1 MPTSPLQPSK
11 SGGNQGYAG
20 YEYQKVATVWLSLEL
35 IFAKGLTDT
44 ITVEP
49 RSQEDIEAAL
59 RLPEEASLN
68 VSIAPCKLII
78 QIKSR
83 STAPWTSSAFAKV
96 LKGDAKNNK
105 APGRIWPFDMLLSN
119 AQERYVLVT
128 NEAVEASLRLH
139 TAESLLDFP
148 DTKELPPHARRSVDP
163 ATQESI
169 APRIAICGGLTMEV
183 LENRI
188 TRLLENHCHV
198 PARNHSGC
206 VQEMREVVGQR
217 MLGAHGGHL
226 TRDELLKILVKHNGS
241 VLPTRR
247 MDHYV
252 RPHSYE
258 RINQYLEQRH
268 AVIIAGPSGTG
279 KTLTADILELAYRSS
294 NPPYEIMGSES
305 GPGPVRSRLA
315 DPSPVLFHLRDPW
328 GTNRVTP
335 EAEPW
340 ASELPKLVAQANAS
354 HKFLVTSRSDVLVNA
369 GTELEK
375 KLAPYIVQIE
385 IEDYDPELLAEIY
398 DRIRSDLTGHSAEL
412 AEQFRKAAL
421 KALKR
426 PYELDRFLAV
436 LTEQDPEKAQK
447 LNVILERS
455 QIEAISS
462 VVADQVI
469 GRGPDGIAPASIVW
483 ALLHARESLT
493 ADVLRKVNRLMR
505 RVDATMRPDLEG
517 FVDFLVA
524 GRNLR
529 REGEVLTFYHP
540 RVEDGLRM
548 VIENRRND
556 TEYFLTCL
564 INGLAM
570 ADGTGQ
576 DWGIETALL
585 ILESARQLR
594 AHSFTLSEDTHKR
607 LDVFLESSLFSEKQG
622 SRAEQAFNNL
632 ARHGSKSHTP
642 SIIARLLLN
651 VNKDQRGWGV
661 GRFWEAP
668 QVNASTLEE
677 IRNYPKTPG
686 ILGMFIRE
694 VLPFSQTQ
702 YRETLVPLLYSFATG
717 LNKDF
722 HNAVESVAEPGGP
735 SGNVDVIVHGAC
747 YGDDADFEWVIQQ
760 FILCDEKASAWLAE
774 FQPTIQKAEEHVLDA
789 ASADRAVEEPQEYFH
804 NSDEGLATAVSLRV
818 LREGVSWLRL
828 HEHRER
834 LSYRLAKALEESK
847 EKVSVDILGT
857 MLECTNNRATAV
869 WRTVKKH
876 WDENLRDVLRNSLL
890 SDDLEDEYLRHV
902 LLEVAAGSSAGINT
916 SLAELL
922 PQMSALR
929 RFEILHD
936 LMQTTIEGD
945 AEGAAG
951 HAMRQS
957 RARAIAALFPEPQC
971 ELGLAMIKV
980 LAGSNSS
987 QVAAGFPPSALQ
999 ELQSNLPNAPLSVAG
1014 VLTFLASAV
1023 DLNINASVDRLLKSG
1038 DIDDGIAAVRSLAI
1052 QPSVDELLS
1061 AFKHS
1066 KFQVRCEALEVLV
1079 SVLTE
1084 EESSVLLTSADDPS
1098 ADVRLTW
1105 AKLMADL
1112 HWPEAV
1118 ESLVRLLKDERNF
1131 SSDYGMM
1138 EGPVWAEFRVARAAA
1153 HALAAYGQLPQ
1164 FAVNALLEAAESP
1177 SDDPFVACA
1186 CLSAISKR
1194 HDTRIVSVLLKAL
1207 ASKGLKGA
1215 RQYRPLAQAAAWALF
1230 DRAQV
1235 SKLNAEDVDLT
1246 AATSDVRP
1254 SIAAPAL
1261 LATACASARTREAV
1275 LRKLRSDNFVYRIE
1289 LLCAASAVLRNRLL
1303 EGATECDRDLA
1314 AFASGST
1321 LHELRDHGKAL
1332 ENWSRSLKNDRDV
1345 QGYTS
1350 WLVKTQLG
1358 LLVTESIENPR
1369 KFDLPERIGVFSL
1382 RSLTPARERVGRE
1395 PDDGS

>member
-1 MPTSPLQPSK
+1 M
-11 SGGNQGYAG
+11 
-20 YEYQKVATVWLSLEL
+20 
-35 IFAKGLTDT
+35 
-44 ITVEP
+44 
-49 RSQEDIEAAL
+49 
-59 RLPEEASLN
+59 
-68 VSIAPCKLII
+68 
-78 QIKSR
+78 
-83 STAPWTSSAFAKV
+83 
-96 LKGDAKNNK
+96 
-105 APGRIWPFDMLLSN
+105 
-119 AQERYVLVT
+119 VLV
-128 NEAVEASLRLH
+128 R
-139 TAESLLDFP
+139 F
-148 DTKELPPHARRSVDP
+148 
-163 ATQESI
+163 
-169 APRIAICGGLTMEV
+169 
-183 LENRI
+183 
-188 TRLLENHCHV
+188 
-198 PARNHSGC
+198 
-206 VQEMREVVGQR
+206 
-217 MLGAHGGHL
+217 AHG
-226 TRDELLKILVKHNGS
+226 LLILP
-241 VLPTRR
+241 LFCFI
-247 MDHYV
+247 
-252 RPHSYE
+252 YE
-258 RINQYLEQRH
+258 TH
-268 AVIIAGPSGTG
+268 G
-279 KTLTADILELAYRSS
+279 
-294 NPPYEIMGSES
+294 
-305 GPGPVRSRLA
+305 
-315 DPSPVLFHLRDPW
+315 

-340 ASELPKLVAQANAS
+340 ANELPKLIAQANAS
-354 HKFLVTSRSDVLVNA
+354 HKFLITSRSDVLLSA
-369 GTELEK
+369 GTELDK
-375 KLAPYIVQIE
+375 KLTRYIVQIE
-385 IEDYDPELLAEIY
+385 IEDYGYELLAEIY
-398 DRIRSDLTGHSAEL
+398 DRIRSDLAGHPAEL
-412 AEQFRKAAL
+412 AEQYREAAL

-426 PYELDRFLAV
+426 PYELDRFLAA
-436 LTEQDPEKAQK
+436 LTEQNPEKPQK
-447 LNVILERS
+447 LGAILEGS

-462 VVADQVI
+462 VVADQV
-469 GRGPDGIAPASIVW
+469 RGLGSDGIAAASIVW
-483 ALLHARESLT
+483 ALLQARESLT
-493 ADVLRKVNRLMR
+493 ANVLRKINRLIR
-505 RVDATMRPDLEG
+505 RVDATIRPDLEG

-556 TEYFLTCL
+556 TEYVLTCL

-570 ADGTGQ
+570 ADGTGG

-594 AHSFTLSEDTHKR
+594 AHSFSLSEDTHKR
-607 LDVFLESSLFSEKQG
+607 LDVFLENSLFSEKQG

-642 SIIARLLLN
+642 SVIARLLLN

-677 IRNYPKTPG
+677 IRSYPKTPG
-686 ILGMFIRE
+686 ILGIFIRE
-694 VLPFSQTQ
+694 VLPFSQIR

-735 SGNVDVIVHGAC
+735 SGNVDVIVHGSC

-789 ASADRAVEEPQEYFH
+789 ASADRAIEEPQEYFH
-804 NSDEGLATAVSLRV
+804 NSDEGLATAVTLRV
-818 LREGVSWLRL
+818 QREGVSWLRL

-834 LSYRLAKALEESK
+834 LSYHLAKASEESK

-869 WRTVKKH
+869 WRAVKKH

-951 HAMRQS
+951 HAMRRS
-957 RARAIAALFPEPQC
+957 RAEAVAASFSEPQR

-980 LAGSNSS
+980 LTGAYAS
-987 QVAAGFPPSALQ
+987 QVVAGFSPSALQ
-999 ELQSNLPNAPLSVAG
+999 ELSSILPNAPLSVAG

-1023 DLNINASVDRLLKSG
+1023 DVEINASVERLLKSG
-1038 DIDDGIAAVRSLAI
+1038 EIDDGIAAVRSLAM
-1052 QPSVDELLS
+1052 QPSVDQLLR
-1061 AFKHS
+1061 AFKHRRY
-1066 KFQVRCEALEVLV
+1066 QVRSEALELLVRVLAD
-1079 SVLTE
+1079 E
-1084 EESSVLLTSADDPS
+1084 ERSVLLTSADDPS

-1105 AKLMADL
+1105 ANLMADL
-1112 HWPEAV
+1112 CWPEAV
-1118 ESLVRLLKDERNF
+1118 QSLLGLLKDARNF

-1153 HALAAYGQLPQ
+1153 HALEAYGELPP
-1164 FAVNALLEAAESP
+1164 FAVDALLEAAESP
-1177 SDDPFVACA
+1177 NEDPFVACA

-1194 HDTRIVSVLLKAL
+1194 HDMRISSVLLKAL

-1215 RQYRPLAQAAAWALF
+1215 RQYRPLAQAAGWALF
-1230 DRAQV
+1230 DRALMG
-1235 SKLNAEDVDLT
+1235 KLDAEDVDLT
-1246 AATSDVRP
+1246 TATLDVRP

-1261 LATACASARTREAV
+1261 LAAACASARTFETV
-1275 LRKLRSDNFVYRIE
+1275 LRRLKSDNLVYRIE
-1289 LLCAASAVLRNRLL
+1289 LLCAASAALRKRLL

-1314 AFASGST
+1314 VLASGGT

-1332 ENWSRSLKNDRDV
+1332 EKWSRSLKNDRDV

-1350 WLVKTQLG
+1350 WLVKRQFD

-1369 KFDLPERIGVFSL
+1369 KFDLPERIGILSL
-1382 RSLTPARERVGRE
+1382 RSLTPARERFGRE